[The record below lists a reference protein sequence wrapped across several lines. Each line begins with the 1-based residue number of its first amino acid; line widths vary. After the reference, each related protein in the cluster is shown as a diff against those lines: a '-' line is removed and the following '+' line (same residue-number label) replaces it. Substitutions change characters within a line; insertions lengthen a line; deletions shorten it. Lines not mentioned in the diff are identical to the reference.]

1 MKTVLL
7 TGHLGFIGKN
17 LYTSLTRSGY
27 NVLGIE
33 KDFIVIKIGRHIYI
47 IRLSNQIIYFT

>member
-7 TGHLGFIGKN
+7 TGHLGFIGRN

-33 KDFIVIKIGRHIYI
+33 KDFYNNK
-47 IRLSNQIIYFT
+47 NWK